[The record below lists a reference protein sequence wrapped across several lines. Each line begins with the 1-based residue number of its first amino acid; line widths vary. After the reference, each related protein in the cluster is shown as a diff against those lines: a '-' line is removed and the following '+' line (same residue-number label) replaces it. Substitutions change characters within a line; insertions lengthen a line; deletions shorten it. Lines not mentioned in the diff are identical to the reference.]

1 MPAVALRLLGPVEV
15 LGRDGAVRPVGPKE
29 RCLLAVLAVHHGE
42 VVAEDRLV
50 EALWDGAP
58 PRTAAKT
65 LQNYVLRLRRAL
77 DGGGVT
83 IRTRAPGYLLEVPIT
98 GDRGTGD
105 PDADVPGID
114 AALAEARVAAGR
126 RALARGDHAG
136 ALDALDGA
144 LALWR
149 GPGLEEFA
157 DRAFARTAAARLA
170 ELRASAAEDRAAA
183 VLALGRHREAVAAL
197 ETMVADHPLRER
209 GWAQLMLAL
218 YRDGRQAEALETHR
232 RLRAVLAGELGVEPG
247 PEVRALHAAVLAHD
261 PALAHSPAPA
271 HDPAPAAAPALGG
284 RGTFVGR
291 ERELG
296 ALRAH
301 VADAAAGRG
310 GVVLLRGEP
319 GIGKTRLLAELASAA
334 EAGGA
339 CVLTGRCP
347 EGGALP
353 FHPFAEA
360 LGRHGT
366 DDPAVA
372 ALVSA
377 GGPEGAAEALRPDEL
392 RTRLLDA
399 VARRVS
405 AMAAAAPLVLLLD
418 DLHWADSGTV
428 AMLRHTARVT
438 ARDPVLVVVAYRGE
452 EVDARHPLT
461 DALGALRSEAEC
473 RELRLGGIGGAA
485 LARLLRDTAGAPVA
499 EELVSAVRAETD
511 GNPFLAREIVRHLHD
526 DGVLR
531 PDGEGRLGTDL
542 PLAAVPEGVRQV
554 VARRRARLPARA
566 GRLLD
571 AAAGIEGPFPFE
583 PVRAVAGLDD
593 AEALA
598 ALDDVLGAGLVVPDT
613 RPDRYDFTH
622 ALIRHA
628 VHGELNPSRRLRL
641 HRDLAVALD
650 AARAAGVR
658 VAAAEV
664 AAQYHRAA
672 GLPGAEAG
680 VAPALEA
687 AEQARRTGAH
697 DEHAAFLRAALDLL
711 PGSDEREP
719 DLRARLAVALAWALR
734 FDEAVDAARVS
745 GLPAVAA
752 EVASVL
758 AQAGS
763 NRHAWSL
770 APAALGAVTG
780 PDGPDAVTWAS
791 LTLLDLDRR
800 EAADPGHPGIPLD
813 LPGRRDALRVLL
825 RSGRLAG
832 RGDLARYAVAAVHGS
847 RAAIPAQAA
856 DDPTVAAFLVGDY
869 AAAVPLFERDAAVA
883 EAAGQLA
890 LEVYCRAGAAR
901 CRVALGDLDG
911 GAEVIDHV
919 HGLVARLPGLGPG
932 WQLLHHEGAQ
942 DALAMARDD
951 HWPRRM
957 AAFARWREPAPD
969 RHWGSAAIDAISAR
983 GEARMGRAAAALGLL
998 GRPVRALRDGPAW
1011 APNYA
1016 RTACEVA
1023 EVLWLLGRRD
1033 HLAVVER
1040 ALRERVLPADFRFPM
1055 TDARQAVARLCALD
1069 GRHDEARRW
1078 FDAARTVL
1086 DGQGALP
1093 LRAVVDHDEGL
1104 MHARTGDDG
1113 RAAPL
1118 LDDAAAA
1125 FSRLGMPGWARR
1137 TAAARR

>member
-1 MPAVALRLLGPVEV
+1 MPPVALRLLGPVEV

-29 RCLLAVLAVHHGE
+29 RCLLAVLAVHRGE

-50 EALWDGAP
+50 DALWQGDP

-65 LQNYVLRLRRAL
+65 LQNYVLHLRRAL
-77 DGGGVT
+77 DGGGVA
-83 IRTRAPGYLLEVPIT
+83 IRTRAPGYLL
-98 GDRGTGD
+98 DA
-105 PDADVPGID
+105 PDTDAPDTD
-114 AALAEARVAAGR
+114 AALAEEGIGAGR

-136 ALDALDGA
+136 ALTALDGA

-157 DRAFARTAAARLA
+157 DRPFARTAAARLA
-170 ELRASAAEDRAAA
+170 ELRASAAEDRVAAL
-183 VLALGRHREAVAAL
+183 LALGRHREAVAAL
-197 ETMVADHPLRER
+197 EAVVADHPLRER

-218 YRDGRQAEALETHR
+218 YRDGRQAEALEVHR
-232 RLRAVLAGELGVEPG
+232 RLRAVLADELGVEPG

-261 PALAHSPAPA
+261 PALA
-271 HDPAPAAAPALGG
+271 APAAAGG

-301 VADAAAGRG
+301 VAEAAAGRG
-310 GVVLLRGEP
+310 GVVLVRGEP

-334 EAGGA
+334 RAGGA

-360 LGRHGT
+360 LGRHGDDGD

-372 ALVSA
+372 ALVPA
-377 GGPEGAAEALRPDEL
+377 GAPASPSEGLRPDEL

-399 VARRVS
+399 VARRVV
-405 AMAAAAPLVLLLD
+405 ALAATAPLVLLLD

-438 ARDPVLVVVAYRGE
+438 AREPVLVVVAYRGE

-473 RELRLGGIGGAA
+473 RELRLSGIDGAA
-485 LARLLRDTAGAPVA
+485 LACLLGDTAGAPVA
-499 EELVSAVRAETD
+499 AELVAAVRAETD

-554 VARRRARLPARA
+554 IARRRARLPARA

-598 ALDDVLGAGLVVPDT
+598 ALDDLLGVGLVVPDT

-628 VHGELNPSRRLRL
+628 VHRELNPSRRLRL
-641 HRDLAVALD
+641 HRDLAAALED
-650 AARAAGVR
+650 ARRVGVR

-664 AAQYHRAA
+664 ATQYHRAA

-680 VAPALEA
+680 VGPALEA

-711 PGSDEREP
+711 PGGDEREP

-734 FDEAVDAARVS
+734 FDEAVDAARVV
-745 GLPAVAA
+745 GRPAVAA
-752 EVASVL
+752 EVASAL

-800 EAADPGHPGIPLD
+800 EAADADHPGIPLD

-847 RAAIPAQAA
+847 RAAIPAEAA

-869 AAAVPLFERDAAVA
+869 ASAVPLFERDAAVA

-951 HWPRRM
+951 HWPERM
-957 AAFARWREPAPD
+957 AAFARWREPVPD

-983 GEARMGRAAAALGLL
+983 AEARMGRTTTALGLL

-1055 TDARQAVARLCALD
+1055 TDARHAVARLCALD
-1069 GRHDEARRW
+1069 GRRDEARRW

-1086 DGQGALP
+1086 DAQGALP

-1104 MHARTGDDG
+1104 MHARAGDDR

-1118 LDDAAAA
+1118 LDGAAAA
-1125 FSRLGMPGWARR
+1125 FSRLGMPGWERR
-1137 TAAARR
+1137 AAAASR